1 MVCNTIMEDTR
12 AGKSVEEHPA
22 TLVEA
27 SGGQAAP
34 GAGIQKAPVHLEW
47 MLETIGRAEQVGT
60 DEAKLRAYEAMKE
73 LISPLFHQAGILER
87 TLKEFLESRPE

>member
-34 GAGIQKAPVHLEW
+34 GAGIQKAPVHLELDAGDYW
-47 MLETIGRAEQVGT
+47 TRRAASA
-60 DEAKLRAYEAMKE
+60 EAAPIQRV
-73 LISPLFHQAGILER
+73 SPITTPVDTTESAGLGCA
-87 TLKEFLESRPE
+87 